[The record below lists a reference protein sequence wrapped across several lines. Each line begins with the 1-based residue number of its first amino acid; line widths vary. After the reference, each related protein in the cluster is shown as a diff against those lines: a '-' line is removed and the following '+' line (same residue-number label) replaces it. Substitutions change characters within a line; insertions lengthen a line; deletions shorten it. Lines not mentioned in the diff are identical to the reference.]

1 MHLTF
6 VPLLAEIRE
15 FYSHPRDRKRF
26 LRYLH
31 LTLDMEKAR
40 VRLPLLGMNP
50 MAKEHVLEL
59 VDNLIAI
66 DADRIAEEAMHE
78 AAAKVEDVPGFFR
91 VALVV
96 IDDLKGGWTNRASDE
111 YRQRTSPPLPE
122 RQEHFDWIAPPLW
135 SSEPADGATARRET
149 IAAILRVA
157 YVHRHGHARTLA
169 ELLAQE
175 GWVMAEAGCESPALD
190 EEELEYTRAAIAP
203 CLESTDMRTV
213 VECLFGD
220 EAARTLGFTPRGLS
234 PRAGLA
240 LALADARSAA
250 R

>member
-15 FYSHPRDRKRF
+15 FYRLPRDARRF
-26 LRYLH
+26 KKYLY
-31 LTLDMEKAR
+31 LTLDMEKER

-59 VDNLIAI
+59 VENLIAI
-66 DADRIAEEAMHE
+66 DAEKITEAAMHE
-78 AAAKVEDVPGFFR
+78 AAAKVEDVPGSFR

-111 YRQRTSPPLPE
+111 YRQRSSPPPPPGQQYL
-122 RQEHFDWIAPPLW
+122 DWITPLLW
-135 SSEPADGATARRET
+135 ASEPADGAGVRLETLTAIYR
-149 IAAILRVA
+149 IAH
-157 YVHRHGHARTLA
+157 VHRHGHARTLG

-175 GWVMAEAGCESPALD
+175 GAAMAAAGCETPALD
-190 EEELEYTRAAIAP
+190 DEELEYTRGVIAP
-203 CLESTDMRTV
+203 FLESTDMRTC

-220 EAARTLGFTPRGLS
+220 PAARTLGFTPRGLS

-240 LALADARSAA
+240 LALAEARAVA